1 MIHLIL
7 HFVLLGVV
15 IFVIARN
22 MRGIYVEDYATALG
36 VAVVYGLINLTLGTV
51 FKILTIPLILL
62 TFGMFVLV
70 INTAMLRLTDMLID
84 GFEIESLGTTFIAA
98 VLITLANSILGW
110 IF

>member
-15 IFVIARN
+15 IYAIARN
-22 MRGIYVEDYATALG
+22 MRGIYVESYGTALG

-51 FKILTIPLILL
+51 FKVLTIPLIVL
-62 TFGMFVLV
+62 TFGLFLLV
-70 INTAMLRLTDMLID
+70 INTFLLRLTDAMFD
-84 GFEIESLGTTFIAA
+84 GFEIEDLGTTFIAA
-98 VLITLANSILGW
+98 ILITLADTLLGW